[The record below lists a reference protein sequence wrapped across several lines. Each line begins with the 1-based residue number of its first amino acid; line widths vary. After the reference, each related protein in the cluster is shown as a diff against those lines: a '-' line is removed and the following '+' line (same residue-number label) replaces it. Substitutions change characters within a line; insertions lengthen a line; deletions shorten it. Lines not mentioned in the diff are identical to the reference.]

1 MNLETIL
8 YLIAIGF
15 AIFFS
20 YLAIR
25 VRSILYAV
33 IFLVG
38 MYATSTWAL
47 IQLGSWFLALVYLFI
62 GAGGV
67 LVLIIFASMLTRPA
81 IDIPPMKSVSILAL
95 FVSLFF
101 ASLIFYLVYTTQ
113 TGLTTAFASNY
124 IEISKLLFN
133 DYVFAI
139 ILMAIA
145 ALAVYYGAIYLASEE
160 R

>member
-8 YLIAIGF
+8 YLVAIGL

-20 YLAIR
+20 YLAIH

-81 IDIPPMKSVSILAL
+81 IDIPPSRSLSVLAFL
-95 FVSLFF
+95 VSLFF
-101 ASLIFYLVYTTQ
+101 ASLIFYLLFRNQ
-113 TGLTTAFASNY
+113 TGLTTVFSSNY
-124 IEISKLLFN
+124 IEISKILFDN
-133 DYVFAI
+133 YAFAI
-139 ILMAIA
+139 IIIAIA

-160 R
+160 K